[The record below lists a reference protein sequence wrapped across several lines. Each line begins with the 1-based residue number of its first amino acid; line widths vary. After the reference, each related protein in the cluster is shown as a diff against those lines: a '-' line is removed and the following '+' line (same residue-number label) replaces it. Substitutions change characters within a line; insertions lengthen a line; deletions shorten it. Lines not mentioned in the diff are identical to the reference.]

1 MKTDAS
7 WRVDGTA
14 LGYAL
19 SIDQLVKPFGH
30 YLLGFPDLLRQL
42 TFLTIAI
49 ERFGPWLALL
59 PFRRLRLGMVGLFI
73 GFHMVMGLCLTLG
86 IFTWIAP
93 AAWLLFIPS
102 EAWNSLEKRLAYY
115 RAKWKGFD
123 SRATRLE
130 TARQVMEAQSRKW
143 DLHAPPLPK
152 KRRWGSVFSQ
162 CLCAFFLVYVFGW
175 NLRALDFPTYGRFLP
190 QSLNWVGFATRT
202 DQTWDMFSPFPLKED
217 GWFLAPARL
226 RDGSEVNLMQDGA
239 PLRWKEP
246 DNLSSTFRDPLW
258 QKYLLNLWSPANSA
272 HRAYYAAY
280 LVRQWN
286 EHHDQKQR
294 VKSVQLIYMQQT
306 NLPNFHKAAIQKI
319 VMWQQSF

>member
-1 MKTDAS
+1 
-7 WRVDGTA
+7 
-14 LGYAL
+14 
-19 SIDQLVKPFGH
+19 
-30 YLLGFPDLLRQL
+30 
-42 TFLTIAI
+42 
-49 ERFGPWLALL
+49 
-59 PFRRLRLGMVGLFI
+59 
-73 GFHMVMGLCLTLG
+73 
-86 IFTWIAP
+86 
-93 AAWLLFIPS
+93 
-102 EAWNSLEKRLAYY
+102 LEKRLAYY